1 MLKKNKELGFKRSSV
16 VNDVFKTQKPDN
28 ENVFLATSNTNFEL
42 VAAGHTSK
50 CQPLDVCFNNPFI
63 DVLRN
68 LSEPYITNIVTE
80 LTEIDQQRE
89 RFDIPSPSRQD
100 MVNWIA
106 KGINYLKNHPDFIE
120 NSFRVC
126 GMTTNDLG
134 KVGNDKFLKK
144 IMNFVNKKLVN
155 EDNLVPSASL
165 SYNRKA
171 KKRPWNT

>member
-106 KGINYLKNHPDFIE
+106 KGINYLKNHSDFIE

-126 GMTTNDLG
+126 GMTANELG